1 MSMTYVIIFALYFG
15 FLIFS
20 SLKSLKQVE
29 SLSDFTTGGHRMGL
43 SLGVG
48 TSIATWLSVA
58 SIMGVPGNLYNT
70 GLAVITGWITG
81 WFLATALMPIL
92 AYKVRLPKMPT
103 RTFPEFMRLRYEPF
117 EKKSGIQLLIAT
129 LMLVGYFVFAHLQ
142 VVGFGIVFSTITGLP
157 YQIAIFAFLVIL
169 LFTSLGGFWSVAI
182 TDSINAVLIFIGVIV
197 AAVIVLSNAGG
208 WSNIMNVISTTT
220 APTFEGGIPK
230 VAGVM
235 VSPFG
240 AFGASALIS
249 IFLSNSLGAA
259 VAPHWITRFMAPK
272 NAKAAVLQMTITLL
286 LLTGV
291 FLPLIIIGLGSKV
304 LLPSLPVGMTTDY
317 LFPMIITQYA
327 PPIIGALALVG
338 ICAAAVS
345 TANSMLLNCGTSVVY
360 DIKRQLF
367 SKDADIDS
375 VENDNKTTKQLR
387 YVILALGALAV
398 ISALN
403 PPVLLAMGFTYIYG
417 GFGAAF
423 FFPVWFGLYWK
434 RMNRAGAYASI
445 IVGLSAYM
453 YATVTKSAFPP
464 FLVGAGASLVA
475 CLIAVYSTQ
484 KPPKEAYEAFF
495 ENEISESTMAVIRR
509 IRKEADEKPSVLKR

>member
-1 MSMTYVIIFALYFG
+1 MSFTYAVVFVLYFG
-15 FLIFS
+15 FLIIS

-43 SLGVG
+43 FLGVG
-48 TSIATWLSVA
+48 TSLATWLSVA

-70 GLAVITGWITG
+70 GFATITGWITG

-92 AYKVRLPKMPT
+92 AYKVRLPETPT

-117 EKKSGIQLLIAT
+117 QKKSHIQLLIAV

-142 VVGFGIVFSTITGLP
+142 VVGFGIVFSTITGMR
-157 YQIAIFAFLVIL
+157 YEIAIFFFLIIL
-169 LFTSLGGFWSVAI
+169 LFTSMGGFWSVAASD
-182 TDSINAVLIFIGVIV
+182 TLNAVLIFIGVVV
-197 AAVIVLSNAGG
+197 AAVVVLTNAGG
-208 WSNIMNVISTTT
+208 WSNIMKVISTTT
-220 APTFEGGIPK
+220 APTFEGGAPK
-230 VAGVM
+230 AAGIM
-235 VSPFG
+235 ISPFG

-272 NAKAAVLQMTITLL
+272 NAKAAALQMTITLL
-286 LLTGV
+286 CLTAIFV
-291 FLPLIIIGLGSKV
+291 PLIIIGLGSKV
-304 LLPSLPVGMTTDY
+304 LLPSLPVGRTTDY

-327 PPIIGALALVG
+327 PPIVGALALVG

-367 SKDADIDS
+367 SKE
-375 VENDNKTTKQLR
+375 VETVEDDNRTTKQLR
-387 YVILALGALAV
+387 YVIFGLGFLAV
-398 ISALN
+398 LSAIK

-423 FFPVWFGLYWK
+423 FWPVWFGLYWK

-445 IVGLSAYM
+445 FVGLSAYI
-453 YATVTKSAFPP
+453 YATITATSIPP
-464 FLVGAGASLVA
+464 FLVGAGLSLVA
-475 CLIAVYSTQ
+475 CLIAVFATQ
-484 KPPKEAYEAFF
+484 KPPVEAYEAFF
-495 ENEISESTMAVIRR
+495 ESEISESTMATIRR
-509 IRKEADEKPSVLKR
+509 IRKEADVKTSENKH